1 MDATKVTIGLA
12 LLLSMAYVLSDVSWG
27 EVLAQPILW
36 MSVGMLFTIA
46 GFGATMAAL
55 GFRD

>member
-1 MDATKVTIGLA
+1 MNRLKVAVGLA
-12 LLLSMAYVLSDVSWG
+12 LVLFAAVVLSYVGWAMVFA
-27 EVLAQPILW
+27 EPILW